1 MAKIE
6 AIGSVEAIRI
16 CCVGS
21 SEKIGSSCD
30 EQERKPSGKSLYIF
44 AKCGSCFTE
53 IFPPKL
59 LYSSLC
65 VLLGQELLLQL
76 LLQCALPKC
85 DLLDLEGFDSE
96 GPVHCVC
103 CMQHFLEE
111 DYWKLFHATSS
122 LSAFGRTFPV
132 DLSTPTGLGLICIN
146 VTIFIMTHCCDIY
159 TLY

>member
-6 AIGSVEAIRI
+6 AIGSVALFASAASAR
-16 CCVGS
+16 
-21 SEKIGSSCD
+21 
-30 EQERKPSGKSLYIF
+30 QRKLAAAVMNRRGNQVENRWFIF
-44 AKCGSCFTE
+44 AKCGSCFKE

-59 LYSSLC
+59 LYFSLC

-76 LLQCALPKC
+76 LLQCALPKF

-103 CMQHFLEE
+103 CMQHFLED

-146 VTIFIMTHCCDIY
+146 VTIFILTHCCNIY